1 MHCLIWDDEN
11 EDKADN
17 AVDAVDANDDDYM
30 NASANILWSIFALSL
45 YRYVQLQTDNET

>member
-11 EDKADN
+11 EDEADN
-17 AVDAVDANDDDYM
+17 ADDANDDDYM